1 MKIAVSSQGPELSS
15 MVDPRFGRAA
25 YFIVYDTDDKSFKS
39 LDNSRNVA
47 AAQGAGIQAAQLVA
61 QQAVDV
67 IVSGNMG
74 PKAFEVLQA
83 AGIRMVSYENG
94 TVADAIELVDK
105 GELQTL
111 NAANARGHWK

>member
-15 MVDPRFGRAA
+15 LVDPRFGRAA
-25 YFIVYDTDDKSFKS
+25 YFIIYDTGDKSYES
-39 LDNSRNVA
+39 LDNSRNVT

-67 IVSGNMG
+67 VVSGNMG
-74 PKAFEVLQA
+74 PKAFEVLEA

-105 GELQTL
+105 DELQTL
-111 NAANARGHWK
+111 NSANARGHWK